1 MDNERQRRDVGV
13 ELISKVDLIC
23 LIVTVLY
30 LVCCFGHHE
39 KISISTTVLAAVPVE
54 ML

>member
-1 MDNERQRRDVGV
+1 MDNERQRRDAGV
-13 ELISKVDLIC
+13 VLISKVALIC
-23 LIVTVLY
+23 LFVTVLY

-39 KISISTTVLAAVPVE
+39 KTIIFTTVLAAVPVE